1 MRKQARAPGCSA
13 RDAQLHPS
21 LTSHPV
27 IPMAV
32 EILKTYLCRG
42 ESRNNGSDGD
52 ESPGRGRQTCLGRQG
67 AISFLPSACFV
78 RHLLLPHP
86 PNALYNDNP
95 DLAYLRPLLCII
107 PNPNVSVHS
116 TYISPPMPMHPEP
129 AQGIFVHP
137 VAVKLLMVELIFT
150 SPLTIF
156 PLWAMLMVLELV
168 EQGEGVAL
176 VSE

>member
-52 ESPGRGRQTCLGRQG
+52 ESPGRGRQTYLGRQG

-86 PNALYNDNP
+86 RDFIALYLQICLRTEMQSDYLFSQRT
-95 DLAYLRPLLCII
+95 DLVTDMFCTSWRILLRRRTGE
-107 PNPNVSVHS
+107 S
-116 TYISPPMPMHPEP
+116 
-129 AQGIFVHP
+129 GF
-137 VAVKLLMVELIFT
+137 IFT
-150 SPLTIF
+150 GS
-156 PLWAMLMVLELV
+156 M
-168 EQGEGVAL
+168 
-176 VSE
+176 

>member
-1 MRKQARAPGCSA
+1 
-13 RDAQLHPS
+13 
-21 LTSHPV
+21 
-27 IPMAV
+27 MAV

-107 PNPNVSVHS
+107 PNLNVPVHS
-116 TYISPPMPMHPEP
+116 TYISPPMLMHPER

-137 VAVKLLMVELIFT
+137 GAALARGPHVVDAEANCEVGDGGADFHFT
-150 SPLTIF
+150 LDHLSP
-156 PLWAMLMVLELV
+156 VGDV
-168 EQGEGVAL
+168 DGVRAC
-176 VSE
+176 